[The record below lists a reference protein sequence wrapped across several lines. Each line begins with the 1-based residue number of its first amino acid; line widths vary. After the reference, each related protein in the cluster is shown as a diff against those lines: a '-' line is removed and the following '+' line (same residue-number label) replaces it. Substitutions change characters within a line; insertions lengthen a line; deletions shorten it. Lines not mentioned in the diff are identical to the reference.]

1 MSVCPVCEELLFA
14 PPHDSGTM
22 NNVQTL
28 VLLFLCRHAV
38 HAGCVPGGD
47 ALPPRLGTSLS
58 LGTIGYY
65 GGLGGDMV
73 NALGEKIA

>member
-1 MSVCPVCEELLFA
+1 MCPVCDEPLFA
-14 PPHDSGTM
+14 PPPDNGALVNLQS
-22 NNVQTL
+22 L

-47 ALPPRLGTSLS
+47 ALPPRQGTSLS

-65 GGLGGDMV
+65 GGLGGDII
-73 NALGEKIA
+73 NAMGEKIA